1 MENTTKPVETST
13 EEIQAKQKFVGKV
26 LKTTL
31 QGALVDIG
39 SKLPA
44 FIHISQVVKD
54 NNPKTPINSIE
65 DVLKVDQEVNVWV
78 KRVRKDRIEL
88 SMVEPLALEWR
99 ELKPDLAIKGKVV
112 RLETFGV
119 FVDIGAERPGLVHI
133 SELAHNYVRTPGEVV
148 KEGDEIDVMVL
159 EVNRKKKQIKLS
171 MKALME
177 LPPEPEALEPR
188 KPSKKRG
195 KSRKQ
200 DAEEVV
206 VEVAAPEPTAME
218 FALRQ
223 AMDRSEKSEKTK
235 KDESSSRTKKS
246 KEIISAQ
253 DEIFERPLKSKS
265 DSE

>member
-1 MENTTKPVETST
+1 MENTKKPAENAA

-31 QGALVDIG
+31 QGALVEIG

-54 NNPKTPINSIE
+54 ENPKAPINSIE
-65 DVLKVDQEVNVWV
+65 EVLKVGQEVNVWV
-78 KRVRKDRIEL
+78 KRIRKDRIEL
-88 SMVEPLALEWR
+88 SMQEPLALEWR
-99 ELKPDLAIKGKVV
+99 EMKPEMALKGKVV

-148 KEGDEIDVMVL
+148 KEGDEIDVMIL

-177 LPPEPEALEPR
+177 LPPTPEALEPR

-200 DAEEVV
+200 ESEEVV
-206 VEVAAPEPTAME
+206 VEAAAPEPTAME
-218 FALRQ
+218 IALRQ
-223 AMDRSEKSEKTK
+223 AMDRSEKKGKAK
-235 KDESSSRTKKS
+235 KDEDSSRVKKTK
-246 KEIISAQ
+246 ELNSAQ
-253 DEIFERPLKSKS
+253 DEIIERTLKSKS

>member
-1 MENTTKPVETST
+1 MEKTKKPAETVA

-65 DVLKVDQEVNVWV
+65 EVLQVDQEVDVWV
-78 KRVRKDRIEL
+78 KRIRKDRVEL
-88 SMVEPLALEWR
+88 SMQEPLALEWR

-148 KEGDEIDVMVL
+148 KEGDEIEVMVL

-171 MKALME
+171 MKALLE

-200 DAEEVV
+200 DAGEVV
-206 VEVAAPEPTAME
+206 TEASVPEPTAME
-218 FALRQ
+218 IALRQ
-223 AMDRSEKSEKTK
+223 AMDRSEKSEKAK
-235 KDESSSRTKKS
+235 KDEGSTRKKS
-246 KEIISAQ
+246 KEIVSAQ
-253 DEIFERPLKSKS
+253 DEIFERTLKSKS